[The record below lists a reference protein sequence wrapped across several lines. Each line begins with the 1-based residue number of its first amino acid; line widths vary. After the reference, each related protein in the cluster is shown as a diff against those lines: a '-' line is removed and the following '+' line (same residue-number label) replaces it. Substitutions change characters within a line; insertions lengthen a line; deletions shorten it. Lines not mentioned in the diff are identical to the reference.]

1 MRKPIYN
8 RDKFI
13 VIKNEEFAE
22 NDNNGE
28 IGQTIEQE
36 IAAALKANQPIDS
49 SKQII
54 YTEKKEGVIP
64 AFDHRTDRFAAA
76 MESVDKFWQKRREKK
91 EKEEQSQETTPY
103 ESNEK

>member
-8 RDKFI
+8 REKFI

-22 NDNNGE
+22 NDNNCE
-28 IGQTIEQE
+28 IGQTIENE

-49 SKQII
+49 SKQLI

-76 MESVDKFWQKRREKK
+76 MESVDNFWRNRKQKNK
-91 EKEEQSQETTPY
+91 EKQEKEDSSHEET
-103 ESNEK
+103 K

>member
-1 MRKPIYN
+1 MRKPNYN
-8 RDKFI
+8 REQFI
-13 VIKNEEFAE
+13 VVKNEEFAE

-28 IGQTIEQE
+28 VGQTIENE

-49 SKQII
+49 SKQLI

-76 MESVDKFWQKRREKK
+76 MESVDSFWKERRQKYEKK
-91 EKEEQSQETTPY
+91 QQEKQEPTPEE
-103 ESNEK
+103 K

>member
-1 MRKPIYN
+1 MRKPNYN
-8 RDKFI
+8 KEQFI
-13 VIKNEEFAE
+13 VVKNEEFAE

-28 IGQTIEQE
+28 IGQTIENE

-49 SKQII
+49 SKQLI

-76 MESVDKFWQKRREKK
+76 MESVDKFWKERRQKYEKK
-91 EKEEQSQETTPY
+91 QQEEQEPTP
-103 ESNEK
+103 EE